1 MSVHWLFC
9 VLHCSG
15 RFAHPKLCV
24 NTCAARF
31 STTLALFIF
40 LSWVPILFLWRR
52 DPVLGAGTS
61 TDIKRKRCQERERE
75 GRQEKEMRR
84 KKNQQ
89 KERCQEKICHE
100 KEMPR
105 EEMSRAKS

>member
-31 STTLALFIF
+31 SATLALFIF

-61 TDIKRKRCQERERE
+61 TDIKRKRCQERERGAPRE
-75 GRQEKEMRR
+75 RDEEKE
-84 KKNQQ
+84 
-89 KERCQEKICHE
+89 ESTEG
-100 KEMPR
+100 
-105 EEMSRAKS
+105 EMSRENMP